1 MKIKYYLPVAG
12 ILFLFSC
19 GSNSSQTDTAQA
31 ANDSNQAKMDSSKKN
46 NDTTAM
52 SASISDHD
60 TKFAVD
66 AANIGMMEIALGKVA
81 QQNAKSKDVKD
92 FGAMMVKDHTSAG
105 DELKK
110 IADAKHIT
118 LPTELSADDQKK
130 IDDMKATTG
139 KSFDKSYIDMM
150 VKGHKNAADEFQ
162 EEIKQGSDADLR
174 AFATKTLDVIHA
186 HLNAAQKCQ
195 SMEKGM

>member
-1 MKIKYYLPVAG
+1 MKVKYYLPVAAL
-12 ILFLFSC
+12 LFLFSC

-31 ANDSNQAKMDSSKKN
+31 ANDSNQAKMDSSKTNK
-46 NDTTAM
+46 DTSAL

-66 AANIGMMEIALGKVA
+66 AANIGMMEIALGNVA
-81 QQNAKSKDVKD
+81 QQNAMSKDVKD

-118 LPTELSADDQKK
+118 LPTALSADDLKK
-130 IDDMKATTG
+130 IDEMKAMTG
-139 KSFDKSYIDMM
+139 KKFDKSYIDMM
-150 VKGHKNAADEFQ
+150 INGHKKAADEFQ
-162 EEIKQGSDADLR
+162 DEMKQGSDADLR
-174 AFATKTLDVIHA
+174 SFATKTLDVIHA
-186 HLNAAQKCQ
+186 HLDSAQKCK

>member
-1 MKIKYYLPVAG
+1 MKVKYYLPVAAL
-12 ILFLFSC
+12 LFLFSC

-31 ANDSNQAKMDSSKKN
+31 ANDSNQAKMDSSKTNK
-46 NDTTAM
+46 DTTAL

-66 AANIGMMEIALGKVA
+66 AANIGMMEIALGNVA
-81 QQNAKSKDVKD
+81 QQNAMGKDVKD

-110 IADAKHIT
+110 ISDAKHIT
-118 LPTELSADDQKK
+118 LPTALSADDQKK
-130 IDDMKATTG
+130 VDDMKAMTG
-139 KSFDKSYIDMM
+139 KKFDKTYIDMM
-150 VKGHKNAADEFQ
+150 INGHKKAADEFQ
-162 EEIKQGSDADLR
+162 DEINQGSDADLR
-174 AFATKTLDVIHA
+174 SFATKTLDVIHA
-186 HLNAAQKCQ
+186 HLDSAQKCK

>member
-1 MKIKYYLPVAG
+1 MKIKYCLPIAG
-12 ILFLFSC
+12 LFFLLNC
-19 GSNSSQTDTAQA
+19 GNNSSQTDTAQA

-105 DELKK
+105 DDLKK

-130 IDDMKATTG
+130 IDDMKAKTG
-139 KSFDKSYIDMM
+139 KSFDKNYIDMM

-174 AFATKTLDVIHA
+174 AFATKTLHVIHA
-186 HLNAAQKCQ
+186 HLDSAQKCQ